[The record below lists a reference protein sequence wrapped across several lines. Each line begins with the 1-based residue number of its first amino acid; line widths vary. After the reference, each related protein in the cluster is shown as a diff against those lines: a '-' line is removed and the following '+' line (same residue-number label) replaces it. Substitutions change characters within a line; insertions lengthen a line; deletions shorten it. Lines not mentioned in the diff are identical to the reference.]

1 MQRELSTFP
10 LSPSYVHKLS
20 NAGYITADDLKD
32 VSPTELSEDL
42 GVEREEALR
51 IIQTVRSS
59 TNPENKSPVTI
70 SKTNNEIRSNVIPGS
85 KNAYDLLLQ
94 EQSCGSIVTF
104 CEQLDDM
111 LGGGVPVGKI
121 TEFCGAPGIGK
132 TQIGM
137 QLAVDV
143 QIPDEFGGLNGEAIY
158 IDTEGSFIVERVVDI
173 AAAAV
178 KHLEHVVLSSEINE
192 TEKSLQIEAMKKF
205 QVENILSKI
214 YVFRCHDYMQLIAL
228 SHVLSDFLTE
238 HPKVKLIVVDSIAFQ
253 FRHDFDDLALR
264 TRLLNGLAQ
273 SFIKMACENQ
283 LAVVFMN
290 QMTTRVKTSQFEQSH
305 LIPALGE
312 SWGHASTIR
321 IVLYWEENQRF
332 ANLYKSPSRQ
342 EMTVPFQ
349 ITGDGVRDCFSNIA
363 EHNHLEN
370 ENVGHAQENYQ
381 GDTRDTHV
389 TAEAT
394 STSMT
399 RKRRFEELS

>member
-10 LSPSYVHKLS
+10 LTPNYLHKLS
-20 NAGYITADDLKD
+20 SAGYITVDDLKD

-42 GVEREEALR
+42 RIDREEALK
-51 IIQTVRSS
+51 IIQTVRNSNDSS
-59 TNPENKSPVTI
+59 RSSNKKLTANGDNP
-70 SKTNNEIRSNVIPGS
+70 SNSIPGS
-85 KNAYDLLLQ
+85 KNAYDLLQQ
-94 EQSCGSIVTF
+94 EQSSGSIVTF
-104 CEQLDDM
+104 CEKFDDM

-173 AAAAV
+173 AEAAL
-178 KHLEHVVLSSEINE
+178 KHMTHVIQSSDADE
-192 TEKSLQIEAMKKF
+192 TERDLQNEALKKF
-205 QVENILSKI
+205 QVKSILSKI

-228 SHVLSDFLTE
+228 SHVLPDFLIE
-238 HPKVKLIVVDSIAFQ
+238 HSKVKLIVVDSIAFH

-273 SFIKMACENQ
+273 SFIKMACERQ

-290 QMTTRVKTSQFEQSH
+290 QMTTRVKTTQLGQSH

-321 IVLYWEENQRF
+321 IVLYWEDSQRF

-349 ITGDGVRDCFSNIA
+349 ITADGVRDCFTNCT
-363 EHNHLEN
+363 EHKRCE
-370 ENVGHAQENYQ
+370 ESPQAQENHQ
-381 GDTRDTHV
+381 SAARDVQV
-389 TAEAT
+389 TGEETTNSFA
-394 STSMT
+394 
-399 RKRRFEELS
+399 RKRRFEELT

>member
-1 MQRELSTFP
+1 MGLIDSSLFDCSNIDLRKSSLRRKRRQGEGVREFVGEAENLR
-10 LSPSYVHKLS
+10 
-20 NAGYITADDLKD
+20 ID
-32 VSPTELSEDL
+32 
-42 GVEREEALR
+42 REEALK
-51 IIQTVRSS
+51 IIQTVRNSNDSS
-59 TNPENKSPVTI
+59 RSSNKKLTANGDNP
-70 SKTNNEIRSNVIPGS
+70 SNSIPGS
-85 KNAYDLLLQ
+85 KNAYDLLQQ
-94 EQSCGSIVTF
+94 EQSSGSIVTF
-104 CEQLDDM
+104 CEKFDDM

-173 AAAAV
+173 AEAAL
-178 KHLEHVVLSSEINE
+178 KHMTHVIQSSDADE
-192 TEKSLQIEAMKKF
+192 TERDLQNEALKKF
-205 QVENILSKI
+205 QVKSILSKI

-228 SHVLSDFLTE
+228 SHVLPDFLIE
-238 HPKVKLIVVDSIAFQ
+238 HSKVKLIVVDSIAFH

-273 SFIKMACENQ
+273 SFIKMACERQ

-290 QMTTRVKTSQFEQSH
+290 QMTTRVKTTQLGQSH

-321 IVLYWEENQRF
+321 IVLYWEDSQRF

-349 ITGDGVRDCFSNIA
+349 ITADGVRDCFTNCT
-363 EHNHLEN
+363 EHKRCE
-370 ENVGHAQENYQ
+370 ESPQAQENHQ
-381 GDTRDTHV
+381 SAARDVQV
-389 TAEAT
+389 TGEETTNSFA
-394 STSMT
+394 
-399 RKRRFEELS
+399 RKRRFEELT

>member
-10 LSPSYVHKLS
+10 LSPSYVQKLS
-20 NAGYITADDLKD
+20 NAGYFTADDLKD

-70 SKTNNEIRSNVIPGS
+70 SKTNNEIRSNAIPGS

-192 TEKSLQIEAMKKF
+192 TEKSLQMEAMKKF

-290 QMTTRVKTSQFEQSH
+290 QMTTRIKTSQFEQSH
-305 LIPALGE
+305 LIPALGKAYVAYNKVKAGVTLAQFE
-312 SWGHASTIR
+312 LFCTGRKTR
-321 IVLYWEENQRF
+321 GLQTCT
-332 ANLYKSPSRQ
+332 SR
-342 EMTVPFQ
+342 
-349 ITGDGVRDCFSNIA
+349 
-363 EHNHLEN
+363 L
-370 ENVGHAQENYQ
+370 
-381 GDTRDTHV
+381 HV
-389 TAEAT
+389 
-394 STSMT
+394 
-399 RKRRFEELS
+399 KK